1 MKVIRPIPTLCHN
14 IISSNVVLDH
24 PEWDEATTYSK
35 GETVVDDAC
44 GATVYESLG
53 NGNQGNNPKT
63 TPLEWL
69 AIGVSNYWAM
79 FDDKNDTQTVRNETI
94 EVEIAF
100 NSVVDSIALMNIQ
113 ATEVRFEAWRG
124 IDDEKVLDETIQL
137 SENQVFDW
145 ATYFFSGFEELKN
158 YVSFKMPVIRNGRG
172 KMTLSGGVVKIGSL
186 IYGRTFV
193 IGETVFPITTG
204 IKDFSR
210 KERDVFGNFTIVER
224 AYSNEMQANI
234 IIENGRVDYVNNFLA
249 EFRSKPLVW
258 AAADESFGSTH
269 VIFGFYKDGRITR
282 NHPAYAELPLE
293 IEGVTA

>member
-1 MKVIRPIPTLCHN
+1 
-14 IISSNVVLDH
+14 
-24 PEWDEATTYSK
+24 
-35 GETVVDDAC
+35 
-44 GATVYESLG
+44 
-53 NGNQGNNPKT
+53 
-63 TPLEWL
+63 
-69 AIGVSNYWAM
+69 M
-79 FDDKNDTQTVRNETI
+79 FDDKNDTQTVRNNTI

-100 NSVVDSIALMNIQ
+100 NSIVDSIALMNIE

-124 IDDEKVLDETIQL
+124 IDDQKVLDETIPL

-145 ATYFFSGFEELKN
+145 ATYFFAGFEETKN
-158 YVSFKMPVIRNGRG
+158 YVSFKLPVIRNGRG
-172 KMTLSGGVVKIGSL
+172 KMTLSGVVVKIGSL
-186 IYGRTFV
+186 IYGSAFV
-193 IGETVFPITTG
+193 IGKTVFPITTG

-224 AYSNEMQANI
+224 AYSNEMQANV

-249 EFRSKPLVW
+249 EFRAKPLVW